1 MKSHLRLSLK
11 MLVLCFSLFS
21 ASAFAEPAFVEVEAL
36 TKAHAMP
43 HELSQQP
50 GPKYVFRLKEF
61 PNQPVMVFSVRAL
74 FANGIMKMGDLQPNQ
89 KQLYMG
95 STGYLPG
102 ETVVFCFTNE
112 DHSFE
117 YEFPFIPQPML
128 AESNDGSLT
137 IEAQL
142 IQLQSTAYK
151 LDIGGLKEGEKYTF
165 HTASGQEISE
175 TEMVFSKHTRLE
187 YTPGVL
193 GKEGGQG
200 IVTITDSRGRKV
212 KIHLPWGS
220 ELMRFKEKPM
230 AYSP

>member
-1 MKSHLRLSLK
+1 
-11 MLVLCFSLFS
+11 MLILFFSLFS
-21 ASAFAEPAFVEVEAL
+21 ASAFAGPASVEVEVM
-36 TKAHAMP
+36 TKAHALPM
-43 HELSQQP
+43 ELSMQP
-50 GPKYVFRLKEF
+50 GPKYLFRLKEF
-61 PNQPVMVFSVRAL
+61 PNQPLMVFAVRSL
-74 FANGIMKMGDLQPNQ
+74 FVNGIDKMGDLEPSQ
-89 KQLYMG
+89 KKLVLG
-95 STGYLPG
+95 SAGYLPG

-128 AESNDGSLT
+128 ARSSDGSLT

-142 IQLQSTAYK
+142 IVLQSAVYK
-151 LDIGGLKEGEKYTF
+151 LDIKGLKEGEKYTF
-165 HTASGQEISE
+165 HTVSGQERSE
-175 TEMVFSKHTRLE
+175 TEVVFSKHTRLE
-187 YTPGVL
+187 YCPGVL

-220 ELMRFKEKPM
+220 ELLRFKEKPM